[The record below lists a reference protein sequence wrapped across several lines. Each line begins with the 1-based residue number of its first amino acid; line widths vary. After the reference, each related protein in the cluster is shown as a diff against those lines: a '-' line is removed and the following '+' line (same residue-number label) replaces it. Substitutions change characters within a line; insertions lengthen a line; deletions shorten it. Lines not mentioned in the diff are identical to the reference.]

1 MGGYTDCSS
10 MNLTGTEAHQHQN
23 NSIGGRQGG
32 KPGKG
37 EGEGGEALIVFLFP
51 MCGWRGM

>member
-1 MGGYTDCSS
+1 MGSYTDCSS

-32 KPGKG
+32 KPVKG
-37 EGEGGEALIVFLFP
+37 EGEGGEAFTVFLFP
-51 MCGWRGM
+51 MGGWRGT